1 MKRCAVLQFN
11 MIDGNTANLTRAACC
26 REGNTNVRG
35 KRERMAKYVL
45 KRLLLLIPIVLG
57 ISFIIFTIM
66 DLTPGNPARLILGP
80 DATAEA
86 VEQLTEEM
94 GLNRPF
100 LTRFA
105 DYVVTAVTKLDFGQ
119 SYRTQK
125 PVFNEVL
132 SRFPVSLKL
141 AAVSTLFA
149 VLVGIPLGV
158 FSATHQ
164 YSVADQ
170 ILRVGSMFFVAVPP
184 FWFAM
189 MLILVFAL
197 NLGWLPTSGN
207 ASWQCYILP
216 MITLGMPYG
225 GKFLRITRS
234 TMLEVVRQDYIT
246 TAKAKGVPGRV
257 ITYRHALKN
266 ALLPV
271 ITTVATSFGGL
282 LGGAIITESVF
293 NMNGLGSLVVLS
305 IKMKDSPTVM
315 AAIIL
320 LAVMFTI
327 IMLIVDLIYAFIDP
341 RIKAKYAKG

>member
-1 MKRCAVLQFN
+1 M
-11 MIDGNTANLTRAACC
+11 G
-26 REGNTNVRG
+26 
-35 KRERMAKYVL
+35 KYVL
-45 KRLLLLIPIVLG
+45 KRLAALIPIVLG
-57 ISFIIFTIM
+57 ISFLIFTIM
-66 DLTPGNPARLILGP
+66 DLTPGDPARLILGP

-86 VEQLTEEM
+86 VDQLTEEM

-100 LTRFA
+100 FVRFF
-105 DYVVTAVTKLDFGQ
+105 DYVYKAVTQLDFGE

-125 PVFNEVL
+125 PVFNEIL

-141 AAVSTLFA
+141 AGISIGFA
-149 VLVGIPLGV
+149 VLLGIPLGV

-164 YSVADQ
+164 YSIPDQ
-170 ILRVGSMFFVAVPP
+170 LMRIGSMFFVAVPP

-189 MLILVFAL
+189 MLILLFAL
-197 NLGWLPTSGN
+197 NLGWLPTSGSV
-207 ASWQCYILP
+207 SWRCYILP

-234 TMLEVVRQDYIT
+234 TMLEVIRQDYVV
-246 TAKAKGVPGRV
+246 TAKAKGVPTRV

-293 NMNGLGSLVVLS
+293 NMSGLGSLIVLS
-305 IKMKDSPTVM
+305 IKMKDTPTVM

-320 LAVMFTI
+320 LAVMFTV
-327 IMLIVDLIYAFIDP
+327 IMLLVDLFYAFIDP

>member
-1 MKRCAVLQFN
+1 MLRYTF
-11 MIDGNTANLTRAACC
+11 
-26 REGNTNVRG
+26 
-35 KRERMAKYVL
+35 
-45 KRLLLLIPIVLG
+45 KRLVLLIPIVLG
-57 ISFIIFTIM
+57 ISLLIFTIM
-66 DLTPGNPARLILGP
+66 ELTPGDPARQILGP

-86 VEQLTEEM
+86 VEQLQEEM

-100 LTRFA
+100 FTRFF
-105 DYVVTAVTKLDFGQ
+105 DYVYSAVTRLDFGN

-125 PVFNEVL
+125 PVFDEIFT
-132 SRFPVSLKL
+132 RFPVSLKL
-141 AAVSTLFA
+141 AGVSICFA
-149 VLVGIPLGV
+149 VLLGIPLGV
-158 FSATHQ
+158 YSAVHQ
-164 YSVADQ
+164 YSISDQ
-170 ILRVGSMFFVAVPP
+170 LLRVGSMFFVAVPP

-197 NLGWLPTSGN
+197 NLHLVPTSGSSN
-207 ASWQCYILP
+207 WKCYILP

-234 TMLEVVRQDYIT
+234 TMLEVIRQDYIT
-246 TAKAKGVPGRV
+246 TAKAKGVPQRV
-257 ITYRHALKN
+257 ITFGHALKN

-271 ITTVATSFGGL
+271 ITSVATSFGGL

-293 NMNGLGSLVVLS
+293 NMNGLGSLIVLS
-305 IKMKDSPTVM
+305 IKMKDTPSVM

-341 RIKAKYAKG
+341 RIKAKYAKA

>member
-1 MKRCAVLQFN
+1 

-26 REGNTNVRG
+26 REGNTNVRW

-141 AAVSTLFA
+141 AGVSTLFA

-158 FSATHQ
+158 FSADAP

-170 ILRVGSMFFVAVPP
+170 ILRVGFEFFVAVPP

-197 NLGWLPTSGN
+197 NPRLAADQRQRKLAMLHSADDYAGHGRTAANSCASRARRCSRLCGRTTS
-207 ASWQCYILP
+207 P
-216 MITLGMPYG
+216 P
-225 GKFLRITRS
+225 R
-234 TMLEVVRQDYIT
+234 RQRACGARDYIPPC
-246 TAKAKGVPGRV
+246 AEKRAAARYYNGCNLLRRSARRRNHHRERVQYERSGKSCRSVDQNEGLADGYGRQSSC
-257 ITYRHALKN
+257 
-266 ALLPV
+266 LP
-271 ITTVATSFGGL
+271 
-282 LGGAIITESVF
+282 
-293 NMNGLGSLVVLS
+293 
-305 IKMKDSPTVM
+305 
-315 AAIIL
+315 
-320 LAVMFTI
+320 
-327 IMLIVDLIYAFIDP
+327 
-341 RIKAKYAKG
+341 

>member
-1 MKRCAVLQFN
+1 M
-11 MIDGNTANLTRAACC
+11 G
-26 REGNTNVRG
+26 
-35 KRERMAKYVL
+35 KYVL
-45 KRLLLLIPIVLG
+45 KRLAALIPIVLG
-57 ISFIIFTIM
+57 ISFLIFTIM
-66 DLTPGNPARLILGP
+66 DLTPGDPARLILGP

-86 VEQLTEEM
+86 VDQLTEEM

-100 LTRFA
+100 FVRFF
-105 DYVVTAVTKLDFGQ
+105 DYVYKAVTQLDFGE

-125 PVFNEVL
+125 PVFNEIL

-141 AAVSTLFA
+141 AGISIGFA
-149 VLVGIPLGV
+149 VLLGIPLGV

-164 YSVADQ
+164 YSIPDQ
-170 ILRVGSMFFVAVPP
+170 LMRIGSMFFVAVPP

-189 MLILVFAL
+189 MLILIFAL
-197 NLGWLPTSGN
+197 NLGWLPTSGSV
-207 ASWQCYILP
+207 SWRCYILP

-234 TMLEVVRQDYIT
+234 TMLEVIRQDYVV
-246 TAKAKGVPGRV
+246 TAKAKGVPTRV

-293 NMNGLGSLVVLS
+293 NMSGLGSLIVLS
-305 IKMKDSPTVM
+305 IKMKDTPTVM

-320 LAVMFTI
+320 LAVMFTV
-327 IMLIVDLIYAFIDP
+327 IMLLVDLFYAFIDP

>member
-1 MKRCAVLQFN
+1 M
-11 MIDGNTANLTRAACC
+11 G
-26 REGNTNVRG
+26 
-35 KRERMAKYVL
+35 KYVL
-45 KRLLLLIPIVLG
+45 KRLAALIPIVLG
-57 ISFIIFTIM
+57 ISFLIFTIM
-66 DLTPGNPARLILGP
+66 DLTPGDPARLILGP

-86 VEQLTEEM
+86 VDQLTEEM

-100 LTRFA
+100 FVRFF
-105 DYVVTAVTKLDFGQ
+105 DYVYKAVTQLDFGE

-125 PVFNEVL
+125 PVFNEIL

-141 AAVSTLFA
+141 AGISIGFA
-149 VLVGIPLGV
+149 VLLGIPLGV

-164 YSVADQ
+164 YSIPDQ
-170 ILRVGSMFFVAVPP
+170 LMRIGSMFFVAVPP

-189 MLILVFAL
+189 MLILIFAL
-197 NLGWLPTSGN
+197 NLSWLPTSGS
-207 ASWQCYILP
+207 ASWRCYILP

-234 TMLEVVRQDYIT
+234 TMLEVIRQDYVV
-246 TAKAKGVPGRV
+246 TAKAKGVPTRV

-293 NMNGLGSLVVLS
+293 NMSGLGSLIVLS
-305 IKMKDSPTVM
+305 IKMKDTPTVM

-320 LAVMFTI
+320 LAVMFTV
-327 IMLIVDLIYAFIDP
+327 IMLLVDLFYAFIDP

>member
-1 MKRCAVLQFN
+1 M
-11 MIDGNTANLTRAACC
+11 G
-26 REGNTNVRG
+26 
-35 KRERMAKYVL
+35 KYVL
-45 KRLLLLIPIVLG
+45 KRLAALIPIVLG
-57 ISFIIFTIM
+57 IYFLIFTIM
-66 DLTPGNPARLILGP
+66 DLTPGDPARLILGP

-86 VEQLTEEM
+86 VDQLTEEM

-100 LTRFA
+100 FVRFF
-105 DYVVTAVTKLDFGQ
+105 DYVYKAVTQLDFGE

-125 PVFNEVL
+125 PVFNEIL

-141 AAVSTLFA
+141 AGISIGFA
-149 VLVGIPLGV
+149 VLLGIPLGV

-164 YSVADQ
+164 YSIPDQ
-170 ILRVGSMFFVAVPP
+170 LMRIGSMFFVAVPP

-189 MLILVFAL
+189 MLILIFAL
-197 NLGWLPTSGN
+197 NLGWLPTSGS
-207 ASWQCYILP
+207 ASWRCYILP

-234 TMLEVVRQDYIT
+234 TMLEVIRQDYVV
-246 TAKAKGVPGRV
+246 TAKAKGVPTRV

-293 NMNGLGSLVVLS
+293 NMSGLGSLIVLS
-305 IKMKDSPTVM
+305 IKMKDTPTVM

-320 LAVMFTI
+320 LAVMFTV
-327 IMLIVDLIYAFIDP
+327 IMLLVDLFYAFIDP

>member
-1 MKRCAVLQFN
+1 
-11 MIDGNTANLTRAACC
+11 
-26 REGNTNVRG
+26 
-35 KRERMAKYVL
+35 MAKYVV
-45 KRLLLLIPIVLG
+45 KRLLLLLPIVLG
-57 ISFIIFTIM
+57 ITFIIFTIM
-66 DLTPGNPARLILGP
+66 DLTPGDPARLILGP

-100 LTRFA
+100 FTRFF
-105 DYVVTAVTKLDFGQ
+105 DYIVKAVTQLDFGN
-119 SYRTQK
+119 SYRTKK
-125 PVFNEVL
+125 PVFDEVL

-141 AAVSTLFA
+141 AGVSVLFA
-149 VLVGIPLGV
+149 VLAGVPLGV

-164 YSVADQ
+164 YSIPDQ
-170 ILRVGSMFFVAVPP
+170 LLRVGSMFFVAVPP

-189 MLILVFAL
+189 MLILVFSL
-197 NLGWLPTSGN
+197 SLGWLPTSGN
-207 ASWQCYILP
+207 STWQCYILP

-234 TMLEVVRQDYIT
+234 TMLEVIRMDYVT
-246 TAKAKGVPGRV
+246 TAKAKGVPHRV
-257 ITYRHALKN
+257 IIYRHALKN

-271 ITTVATSFGGL
+271 ITTIATSFGSL

-293 NMNGLGSLVVLS
+293 NMNGLGSLVVLC
-305 IKMKDSPTVM
+305 IKMKDAPTVM

-327 IMLIVDLIYAFIDP
+327 IMLAVDLIYAFIDP

>member
-1 MKRCAVLQFN
+1 
-11 MIDGNTANLTRAACC
+11 
-26 REGNTNVRG
+26 
-35 KRERMAKYVL
+35 
-45 KRLLLLIPIVLG
+45 
-57 ISFIIFTIM
+57 
-66 DLTPGNPARLILGP
+66 
-80 DATAEA
+80 
-86 VEQLTEEM
+86 M

-100 LTRFA
+100 FTRFF
-105 DYVVTAVTKLDFGQ
+105 DYIVKAVTQLDFGN
-119 SYRTQK
+119 SYRTKK
-125 PVFNEVL
+125 PVFDEVL

-141 AAVSTLFA
+141 AGVSVLFA
-149 VLVGIPLGV
+149 VLAGVPLGV

-164 YSVADQ
+164 YSIPDQ
-170 ILRVGSMFFVAVPP
+170 LLRIGSMFFVAVPP

-189 MLILVFAL
+189 MLILVFSL

-207 ASWQCYILP
+207 STWQCYILP

-234 TMLEVVRQDYIT
+234 TMLEVIRMDYVT
-246 TAKAKGVPGRV
+246 TAKAKGVPQRV
-257 ITYRHALKN
+257 IIYRHALKN

-271 ITTVATSFGGL
+271 ITTIATSFGSL

-293 NMNGLGSLVVLS
+293 NMNGLGSLVVLC
-305 IKMKDSPTVM
+305 IKMKDAPTVM

-327 IMLIVDLIYAFIDP
+327 IMLAVDLIYAFIDP

>member
-1 MKRCAVLQFN
+1 
-11 MIDGNTANLTRAACC
+11 
-26 REGNTNVRG
+26 
-35 KRERMAKYVL
+35 
-45 KRLLLLIPIVLG
+45 
-57 ISFIIFTIM
+57 
-66 DLTPGNPARLILGP
+66 
-80 DATAEA
+80 
-86 VEQLTEEM
+86 
-94 GLNRPF
+94 
-100 LTRFA
+100 
-105 DYVVTAVTKLDFGQ
+105 
-119 SYRTQK
+119 
-125 PVFNEVL
+125 
-132 SRFPVSLKL
+132 
-141 AAVSTLFA
+141 
-149 VLVGIPLGV
+149 
-158 FSATHQ
+158 
-164 YSVADQ
+164 
-170 ILRVGSMFFVAVPP
+170 
-184 FWFAM
+184 M

>member
-1 MKRCAVLQFN
+1 M
-11 MIDGNTANLTRAACC
+11 G
-26 REGNTNVRG
+26 
-35 KRERMAKYVL
+35 KYVL
-45 KRLLLLIPIVLG
+45 KRLAVLIPIVLG
-57 ISFIIFTIM
+57 ISFLIFTIM
-66 DLTPGNPARLILGP
+66 DLTPGDPARLILGP

-86 VEQLTEEM
+86 VDQLTEEM

-100 LTRFA
+100 FVRFF
-105 DYVVTAVTKLDFGQ
+105 DYVYKAVTQLDFGE

-125 PVFNEVL
+125 PVFNEIL

-141 AAVSTLFA
+141 AGISIGFA
-149 VLVGIPLGV
+149 VLLGIPLGV

-164 YSVADQ
+164 YSIPDQ
-170 ILRVGSMFFVAVPP
+170 LMRIGSMFFVAVPP

-189 MLILVFAL
+189 MLILIFAL
-197 NLGWLPTSGN
+197 NLGWLPTSGS
-207 ASWQCYILP
+207 ASWRCYILP

-234 TMLEVVRQDYIT
+234 TMLEVIRQDYVV
-246 TAKAKGVPGRV
+246 TAKAKGVPTRV

-293 NMNGLGSLVVLS
+293 NMSGLGSLIVLS
-305 IKMKDSPTVM
+305 IKMKDTPTVM

-320 LAVMFTI
+320 LAVMFTV
-327 IMLIVDLIYAFIDP
+327 IMLLVDLFYAFIDP

>member
-1 MKRCAVLQFN
+1 MV
-11 MIDGNTANLTRAACC
+11 
-26 REGNTNVRG
+26 
-35 KRERMAKYVL
+35 KYVL
-45 KRLLLLIPIVLG
+45 KRLAALIPIVLG
-57 ISFIIFTIM
+57 ISFLIFTIM
-66 DLTPGNPARLILGP
+66 DLTPGDPARLILGP

-86 VEQLTEEM
+86 VDQLTEEM

-100 LTRFA
+100 FVRFF
-105 DYVVTAVTKLDFGQ
+105 DYVYKAVTQLDFGE

-125 PVFNEVL
+125 PVFNEIL

-141 AAVSTLFA
+141 AGISIGFA
-149 VLVGIPLGV
+149 VLLGIPLGV

-164 YSVADQ
+164 YSIPDQ
-170 ILRVGSMFFVAVPP
+170 LMRIGSMFFVAVPP

-189 MLILVFAL
+189 MLILIFAL
-197 NLGWLPTSGN
+197 NLGWLPTSGS
-207 ASWQCYILP
+207 ASWRCYILP

-234 TMLEVVRQDYIT
+234 TMLEVIRQDYVV
-246 TAKAKGVPGRV
+246 TAKAKGVPTRV

-293 NMNGLGSLVVLS
+293 NMSGLGSLIVLS
-305 IKMKDSPTVM
+305 IKMKDTPTVM

-320 LAVMFTI
+320 LAVMFTV
-327 IMLIVDLIYAFIDP
+327 IMLLVDLFYAFIDP

>member
-1 MKRCAVLQFN
+1 M
-11 MIDGNTANLTRAACC
+11 G
-26 REGNTNVRG
+26 
-35 KRERMAKYVL
+35 KYVL
-45 KRLLLLIPIVLG
+45 KRLAALIPIVLG
-57 ISFIIFTIM
+57 ISFLIFTIM
-66 DLTPGNPARLILGP
+66 DLTPGDPARLILGP

-86 VEQLTEEM
+86 VDQLTEEM

-100 LTRFA
+100 FVRFF
-105 DYVVTAVTKLDFGQ
+105 DYVYKAVTQLDFGE

-125 PVFNEVL
+125 PVFNEIL

-141 AAVSTLFA
+141 AGISIGFA
-149 VLVGIPLGV
+149 VLLGIPLGV

-164 YSVADQ
+164 YSIPDQ
-170 ILRVGSMFFVAVPP
+170 LMRIGSMFFVAVPP

-189 MLILVFAL
+189 MLILIFAL
-197 NLGWLPTSGN
+197 NLGWLPTSGS
-207 ASWQCYILP
+207 ASWRCYILP

-234 TMLEVVRQDYIT
+234 TMLEVIRQDYVV
-246 TAKAKGVPGRV
+246 TAKAKGVPTRV

-293 NMNGLGSLVVLS
+293 NMSGLGSLIVLS
-305 IKMKDSPTVM
+305 IKMKDTPTVM

-320 LAVMFTI
+320 LAVMFTV
-327 IMLIVDLIYAFIDP
+327 IMLLVDLFYAFIDP